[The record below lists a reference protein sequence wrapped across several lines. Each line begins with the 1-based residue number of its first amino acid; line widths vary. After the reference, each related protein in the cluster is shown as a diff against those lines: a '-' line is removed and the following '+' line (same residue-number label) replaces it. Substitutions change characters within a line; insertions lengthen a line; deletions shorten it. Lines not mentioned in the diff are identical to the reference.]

1 MILRTF
7 DNGWGPEFP
16 VKQLENAILKPT
28 LDQLHNSDKR
38 VVVINSTWYTNE
50 YHQTVLEYLRVNA
63 TDYIV
68 LISMLDFATAQ
79 PDWYEE
85 FDAEVI
91 GIGYYPGPGQ
101 LDFWALFLDQN
112 FFSPHTIELCRIDL
126 VDRPFMCLNRKPH
139 WHRQQ
144 LYQQLC
150 ERNLQHVGL
159 VSMGSNSGQAVQKLD
174 NDIEV
179 PNLAPNSTA
188 DQTGILNDISS
199 LGNIS
204 NWARCFLNV
213 VTETAYDINQCQFV
227 SEKIYKPILGMRP
240 FLVYDPDGASK
251 WLRDRKFVTYYDD
264 FTDITDMDLTK
275 PTNVAPFLSILSEQ
289 PRSYWQKKLVD
300 LNQKIVYNKQN
311 FYKYVDAQKLKA
323 QKGIVWQA

>member
-1 MILRTF
+1 MIIQTF

-16 VKQLENAILKPT
+16 IKQLENAILKPT

-38 VVVINSTWYTNE
+38 VVVINSTWYTTE
-50 YHQTVLEYLRVNA
+50 YHQTVLQYLRANT

-68 LISMLDFATAQ
+68 LVSMLDFAITQ
-79 PDWYEE
+79 PGWYEE

-91 GIGYYPGPGQ
+91 GIGYYSGAGQ

-112 FFSPHTIELCRIDL
+112 FCPLHTIELCRIDL

-174 NDIEV
+174 NDVEV
-179 PNLAPNSTA
+179 SNLAPNSGA

-199 LGNIS
+199 LGNMS
-204 NWARCFLNV
+204 NWTRCFLNV
-213 VTETAYDINQCQFV
+213 VTETAYNINRCQFV

-240 FLVYDPDGASK
+240 FFVYDPDGASK
-251 WLRDRKFVTYYDD
+251 WLHDRKFVTYYDD
-264 FTDITDMDLTK
+264 FTDITNMDLTK
-275 PTNVAPFLSILSEQ
+275 PANVAPFLSILSEQ

-300 LNQKIVYNKQN
+300 LNQKIVYNKQQ
-311 FYKYVDAQKLKA
+311 FYKYVDDQKLKV
-323 QKGIVWQA
+323 QKGILCPI